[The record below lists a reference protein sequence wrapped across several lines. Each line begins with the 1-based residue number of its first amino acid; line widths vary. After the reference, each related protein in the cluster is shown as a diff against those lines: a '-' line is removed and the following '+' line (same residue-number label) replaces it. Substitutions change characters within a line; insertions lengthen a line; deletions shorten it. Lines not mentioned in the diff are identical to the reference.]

1 MTNWPPADRLGAQ
14 TPRVSKVPTYISTAG
29 PECVELAEAVGLVL
43 HPWQRYVLKHGLGER
58 PNFTRLTLSCSSA
71 ISIGTASLR
80 GSGTPDG
87 FSGHRSADSVARW
100 LGYPA
105 VLCPL

>member
-71 ISIGTASLR
+71 TASLR

-87 FSGHRSADSVARW
+87 FSGYRSASYLAIS
-100 LGYPA
+100 YSA
-105 VLCPL
+105 